1 MFLPWFEIANFH
13 NVRRLVTQ
21 YPHLLNG
28 DSRRKYRGKIKLH
41 GTCSGVQV
49 TNISVTPMSRS
60 QFLSPANGIDNAG
73 FGKWVI
79 DNFDNFANI
88 AVASDSTLIIYGEW
102 CGKGVQSGVAASQ
115 LSGKIWAVFGA
126 KLVCGDAVEF
136 IDDPQRL
143 SEIVS
148 GIPDTYVLPWIE
160 NSEII
165 IDWASSADELEHA
178 IQPINDLVSHVEA
191 CDPWILENFG
201 IRGVGEGVV
210 YYPVGNNVEDFKNLA
225 FKAKGE
231 KHKVV
236 ATKNAVVVSA
246 TVTKSC
252 EDFAKLV
259 LAPARLQ
266 QGIDVIGA
274 ATFEMS
280 KIGNFLKW
288 CHQDVEKECQ
298 AEFDATQI
306 DKKLLEKACST
317 YARAWY
323 IEQSKKV

>member
-13 NVRRLVTQ
+13 NVRRSVAQ

-49 TNISVTPMSRS
+49 TNVSVTPMSRS
-60 QFLSPANGIDNAG
+60 QFLSPSNGIDNAG

-79 DNFDNFANI
+79 DNFANFANI
-88 AVASDSTLIIYGEW
+88 AVANDSILIIYGEW

-126 KLVCGDAVEF
+126 KLVCGDTIRF
-136 IDDPQRL
+136 IDDPQQL

-160 NSEII
+160 NSEIV
-165 IDWASSADELEHA
+165 IDWNASVDELERA
-178 IQPINDLVSHVEA
+178 IQPINELVARVET
-191 CDPWILENFG
+191 CVPWIFETFG
-201 IRGVGEGVV
+201 ISGVGEGIV
-210 YYPVGNNVEDFKNLA
+210 YYPIGSNNEDFKNLA

-231 KHKVV
+231 KHKVI
-236 ATKNAVVVSA
+236 ATKNSVMASA
-246 TVTKSC
+246 EVTKSC
-252 EDFAKLV
+252 DDFSRLV

-266 QGIDVIGA
+266 QGVNAVGA
-274 ATFEMS
+274 TTFEMN
-280 KIGNFLKW
+280 KIGSFLKW
-288 CHQDVEKECQ
+288 CQQDIEKECQ
-298 AEFDATQI
+298 AEFEASQI

-317 YARAWY
+317 YARTWY

>member
-13 NVRRLVTQ
+13 NVRRLVVQ

-28 DSRRKYRGKIKLH
+28 SFQRKYRGKIKLH
-41 GTCSGVQV
+41 GTCSGVQI
-49 TNISVTPMSRS
+49 TRDSVTPMSRS
-60 QFLSPANGIDNAG
+60 QFLSPDEGVDNAG
-73 FGKWVI
+73 FGRWVI
-79 DNFDNFANI
+79 DHFAHFADIDVPN
-88 AVASDSTLIIYGEW
+88 DSKLVVYGEW

-115 LSGKIWAVFGA
+115 LSCKVWAVFGA
-126 KLVCGDAVEF
+126 KLVRGDSVEF

-148 GIPDTYVLPWIE
+148 GIPDTYVLPWVE
-160 NSEII
+160 NSEIV
-165 IDWASSADELEHA
+165 IDWSLPPDELERV
-178 IQPINDLVSHVEA
+178 IQPINDLVTSVEA

-259 LAPARLQ
+259 LPTPRLQ
-266 QGIDVIGA
+266 QGIDVVGA
-274 ATFEMS
+274 TTFEMN
-280 KIGNFLKW
+280 KIGAFLKW
-288 CHQDVEKECQ
+288 CQQDIEKECG
-298 AEFDATQI
+298 AEFEASQI

-317 YARAWY
+317 YARTWY
-323 IEQSKKV
+323 IEQSKKI